1 MSQKEVISLN
11 QIALNTNSLFW
22 TACTECYVLP
32 GGVDVENNKRDDG
45 DNDVKYCVQPENVHI
60 YIPVINPQKEFIAFI
75 KEKTLCT

>member
-1 MSQKEVISLN
+1 M
-11 QIALNTNSLFW
+11 
-22 TACTECYVLP
+22 LP